1 MTVNNKSRR
10 LMAVLAMVLS
20 VIMLLSLAT
29 VSVFAEETTTEAAT
43 TEAATTGAA
52 TTEAATTGAATTGE
66 AKDEGMSSE
75 TLTRIIINSAVGV
88 VILGVAVVLCIV
100 FRKKIPGW
108 WRGLKSE
115 CGKVVWC
122 PKDKLKKNAFVVIVV
137 IIIMVLVI
145 ALLDFAFSRG
155 IMLLR
160 QLIKG

>member
-29 VSVFAEETTTEAAT
+29 VSVFAEEPTSEAAT
-43 TEAATTGAA
+43 TEAATTGAT
-52 TTEAATTGAATTGE
+52 TTEAATTGD

-88 VILGVAVVLCIV
+88 VILIAAVVLCIV

-122 PKDKLKKNAFVVIVV
+122 PKDKLKKNALVVIVV
-137 IIIMVLVI
+137 IVIMVLVI

-160 QLIKG
+160 ELIQG

>member
-10 LMAVLAMVLS
+10 LMTVLAMVMS

-29 VSVFAEETTTEAAT
+29 VSVFAEAATTEAATTEAATTEAAT
-43 TEAATTGAA
+43 TEAATTG
-52 TTEAATTGAATTGE
+52 ESE
-66 AKDEGMSSE
+66 EEGMSSE

-88 VILGVAVVLCIV
+88 VILIAAVVLCIV

-108 WRGLKSE
+108 WKGLKSE

-122 PKDKLKKNAFVVIVV
+122 PKDKLRKNAFVVIVV
-137 IIIMVLVI
+137 IVIMVLAI

-160 QLIKG
+160 ELIKG

>member
-10 LMAVLAMVLS
+10 LMTVLAMVMS

-29 VSVFAEETTTEAAT
+29 VSVFAEAATTEAATTEAAT
-43 TEAATTGAA
+43 TEAATTG
-52 TTEAATTGAATTGE
+52 ESKE
-66 AKDEGMSSE
+66 EGMSSE

-88 VILGVAVVLCIV
+88 VILIAAVVLCIV

-108 WRGLKSE
+108 WKGLKSE

-122 PKDKLKKNAFVVIVV
+122 PKDKLRKNAFVVIVV
-137 IIIMVLVI
+137 IVIMVLAI

-160 QLIKG
+160 ELIKG

>member
-29 VSVFAEETTTEAAT
+29 VSVFAEEPTSEAATTEAATTEAAT
-43 TEAATTGAA
+43 TEAATTG
-52 TTEAATTGAATTGE
+52 EG
-66 AKDEGMSSE
+66 KDEGMSSE

-88 VILGVAVVLCIV
+88 VILGAAVVLCIV

-122 PKDKLKKNAFVVIVV
+122 PKDKLRKNAFVVIIV
-137 IIIMVLVI
+137 IVIMVLVI

-160 QLIKG
+160 ELIQG